1 MYGSREELCV
11 QLENMF
17 TFDEPLALL
26 VWTVES
32 VKAQLR
38 AHGVTEEEAGEV
50 LNSIGNFEMH
60 DHQSSGVSFDTVVN
74 LLRRSRAAR
83 RPVKVPADVLMRLS
97 ESAERALKTIREM
110 ETDCELPASD
120 YVDGAFADVALLREL
135 LAA

>member
-26 VWTVES
+26 VWTEES

-38 AHGVTEEEAGEV
+38 AHGVTEKEAGEV
-50 LNSIGNFEMH
+50 LISIGKFKMH
-60 DHQSSGVSFDTVVN
+60 DHQSAGVSFDTVVN
-74 LLRRSRAAR
+74 LLRCIRAGR

-110 ETDCELPASD
+110 ETDCELTASD